1 MFLNFNKDRF
11 YDYKESIY
19 FLNILKN
26 MMCLSNYLI
35 YRCKIIIKLYYCVI
49 MKKILVDTN
58 CIIYIVKNKIDFFEE
73 INKLIQEP
81 FEIYVTESVINELEK
96 ISTKKTKNSMFA
108 RIALMIIKKNKF
120 KIIKGKYMNADKDI
134 LYITNKNWIVITND
148 KRLKRLLS
156 QKNTRAI
163 SVREFVKIDF

>member
-1 MFLNFNKDRF
+1 
-11 YDYKESIY
+11 
-19 FLNILKN
+19 
-26 MMCLSNYLI
+26 
-35 YRCKIIIKLYYCVI
+35 